1 MKKFILISLILI
13 NVVLL
18 AAIIVPVVY
27 EDDIKAKISEEINK
41 NVNAQVYFKD
51 FSLSVFRDFPNL
63 TASLDEFGVVN
74 LHPFEGDTLLSA
86 QSFGVG
92 IDFWSLFKNEFKIN
106 GILLN
111 QPRMHVKVLKN
122 GDANYNIAKESTA
135 SEADTTQSAFAAQID
150 HWEIKDGLII
160 YDDAVYQTFVK
171 MQGFNHEGSGDFE
184 ADLFDLNL
192 KVKIDSFTA
201 EYEKTNYLNKK
212 QIETSMILGANMKEM
227 LFTFKDNQSRIN
239 DFIFAFGGSFQMLEN
254 GYDMDITFNA
264 KETEFKTLL
273 SLMPSIYTE
282 NFKDIK
288 TEGKAMFE
296 GFVRGIYNDNRF
308 PKYNIRL
315 QAFDAMFQYPSLPTP
330 VTDINVDME
339 IDNKDGILEKNVVDI
354 RKFNMNLGTNPISG
368 KLRIKGLTKYNLSAD
383 VRAKVNLAEMTQIF
397 PIKGMTLKGLFDLRL
412 LANGDYDDKLK
423 IIPKIDAQMSLKDGF
438 VKSESYPMPIESI
451 NIQALAKNETGKMQ
465 DTYVNIEKSSILFEG
480 KPVNA
485 KGSFKNFND
494 LEYDVNID
502 GEIDLEKMTKIYP
515 LENMTIKGNIN
526 ADLAT
531 KGKLSDAQAQRY
543 EKLPTSGKME
553 IKNFVYTSPSVAQ
566 PVKIS
571 EGMMSFTP
579 QKIILEKYNGMM
591 GKSDVNMT
599 GEITNYIA
607 FILKK
612 DGILKGNLNL
622 ISQKLDANEW
632 MSEEVKSDTAQS
644 VPLQVIEIPKNVD
657 FTFNANVGE
666 MQYSNYKMT
675 NNKGLVTVRDGVM
688 KLDNFNF
695 SMLGGNFAT
704 KGTYDPRNLAH
715 PLFDFGFSIKDL
727 GIPSAFANFTTVK
740 TFAPIANGATGIFST
755 DLNLK
760 GELKSDLMPN
770 LASLTG
776 SGLIDIA
783 ELGLKQSGILDKIS
797 EFTKLKNFSG
807 QNLKDILLK
816 AQFINGK
823 MFIDPFDIKLNDYK
837 ANIAGSIGFDGSLDY
852 FLKLDVPKN
861 QIANELSQKLDA
873 ITGGA
878 QSQSQTVQVNL
889 RISGT
894 YTKPQFKL
902 EKGGT
907 AETIKQEIAQKIA
920 QEKEV
925 AKEIAKETAKDIAKD
940 AFNQLL
946 KGNRSDSTSV
956 GDSTKK
962 TNSIIGG
969 IGETS
974 KDKVK
979 DAANKLLNRFGF
991 GKKKVVSE
999 DTNNGSKADS
1009 VKKVEVKVDSVKN

>member
-1 MKKFILISLILI
+1 MKKFILISLIII

-18 AAIIVPVVY
+18 AAIIVPVIY
-27 EDDIKAKISEEINK
+27 EDDIKAKINEEVNK
-41 NVNAQVYFKD
+41 NIHAKVYFKD
-51 FSLSVFRDFPNL
+51 FGLSVFRDFPNL
-63 TASLDEFGVVN
+63 TATLDDFGVVN
-74 LHPFEGDTLLSA
+74 LAPFEGDTLLA
-86 QSFGVG
+86 AKSFGVG
-92 IDFWSLFKNEFKIN
+92 IDFWSLFEDEFKIN
-106 GILLN
+106 GILIN
-111 QPRMHVKVLKN
+111 QPKMHVRVLKN
-122 GDANYNIAKESTA
+122 GDANYNIAKEST
-135 SEADTTQSAFAAQID
+135 ETVQDTAKTTFSAQIN

-184 ADLFDLNL
+184 TDLFDLNL
-192 KVKIDSFTA
+192 KMKIDSFTA

-212 QIETSMILGANMKEM
+212 QIEVSMTLGANMKDM
-227 LFTFKDNQSRIN
+227 NFTFKDNQSRIN
-239 DFIFAFGGSFQMLEN
+239 DFVFAFGGSFMMLEN
-254 GYDMDITFNA
+254 GYDMDINFNA
-264 KETEFKTLL
+264 KETDFKTLL
-273 SLMPSIYTE
+273 SLAPSIYTE

-288 TEGKAMFE
+288 TEGKAIFE
-296 GFVRGIYNDNRF
+296 GFVRGIYNDKRF

-330 VTDINVDME
+330 VTNINVDME
-339 IDNKDGILEKNVVDI
+339 IDNKEGVLEKNVIDI
-354 RKFNMNLGTNPISG
+354 RKFNMDLGTNPISG
-368 KLRIKGLTKYNLSAD
+368 KLRIKGLTKYNLTAD
-383 VRAKVNLAEMTQIF
+383 VKAKVNLAEMTQIF

-412 LANGDYDDKLK
+412 LANGDYDKKLK
-423 IIPKIDAQMSLKDGF
+423 IIPKIDAQMSLYNGF
-438 VKSESYPMPIESI
+438 VKSESYPLPIENI
-451 NIQALAKNETGKMQ
+451 NVQAMAKNETGKMK
-465 DTYVNIEKSSILFEG
+465 DTYVNLQKSSILLEG
-480 KPVNA
+480 KPFEA
-485 KGSFKNFND
+485 KGTFKNFDD
-494 LEYDVNID
+494 LEYDMTVK
-502 GEIDLEKMTKIYP
+502 GEIDLEKITKIYP
-515 LENMTIKGNIN
+515 LENMTVKGNIT

-531 KGKLSDAQAQRY
+531 KGRLSDAQAQRY
-543 EKLPTSGKME
+543 ENLPTSGTME
-553 IKNFVYTSPSVAQ
+553 VKNFIYTSPSVAQ
-566 PVKIS
+566 PVRIS
-571 EGMMSFTP
+571 ESAMTFTP
-579 QKIILEKYNGMM
+579 QKIILEKYKGLM
-591 GKSDVNMT
+591 GSSDVSMS

-612 DGILKGNLNL
+612 DGILKGKLSLN
-622 ISQKLDANEW
+622 SQKLDANEW
-632 MSEEVKSDTAQS
+632 MSDETKPDTAQS
-644 VPLQVIEIPKNVD
+644 VPLQVIEIPKNID
-657 FTFNANVGE
+657 FTFDANVGE
-666 MQYSNYKMT
+666 MLYSNYRMT
-675 NNKGLVTVRDGVM
+675 KNQGMVTVRDGVM

-695 SMLGGNFAT
+695 SMLGGNFST

-727 GIPSAFANFTTVK
+727 GIPNAFANFTTVK

-755 DLNLK
+755 DLSLK
-760 GELKSDLMPN
+760 GELKNDLMPN
-770 LASLTG
+770 LSSLTG

-797 EFTKLKNFSG
+797 EFTKLTNLSG
-807 QNLKDILLK
+807 QNLKNLLLK

-823 MFIDPFDIKLNDYK
+823 MFIDPFDIKLSDYK

-940 AFNQLL
+940 ALKQLL
-946 KGNRSDSTSV
+946 SGNKSDSTSV

-991 GKKKVVSE
+991 GKKKEEVKP
-999 DTNNGSKADS
+999 DT
-1009 VKKVEVKVDSVKN
+1009 VKKVEVKADTVKD

>member
-1 MKKFILISLILI
+1 MKKFILISLIII
-13 NVVLL
+13 NIAFL
-18 AAIIVPVVY
+18 AAIIVPVIY
-27 EDDIKAKISEEINK
+27 EADIKAKINEEINN

-51 FSLSVFRDFPNL
+51 FGLSIFRDFPNL
-63 TASLDEFGVVN
+63 TASLDDFGVVN
-74 LHPFEGDTLLSA
+74 LQPFEGDTLLSA
-86 QSFGVG
+86 QSLGVG
-92 IDFWSLFKNEFKIN
+92 IDFWSLFEDEFKIN

-111 QPRMHVKVLKN
+111 QPRMHVRVLKN
-122 GDANYNIAKESTA
+122 GDANYNIAKESA
-135 SEADTTQSAFAAQID
+135 ANEADTAQSAFAAQID
-150 HWEIKDGLII
+150 HWEIKDGFIV

-171 MQGFNHEGSGDFE
+171 MQGFNHEGSGDFTS
-184 ADLFDLNL
+184 DLFDINL
-192 KVKIDSFTA
+192 KAKVDSFTA
-201 EYEKTNYLNKK
+201 EYEKINYLNKK
-212 QIETSMILGANMKEM
+212 QIEVQMTLGANMKDM
-227 LFTFKDNQSRIN
+227 NFTFKDNQSRIN
-239 DFIFAFGGSFQMLEN
+239 DFVFAFGGSFQMLEN

-264 KETEFKTLL
+264 KETDFKTLL
-273 SLMPSIYTE
+273 SLAPSIYTE

-288 TEGKAMFE
+288 TEGKAIFE

-383 VRAKVNLAEMTQIF
+383 VKAKINLAEMTQIF

-412 LANGDYDDKLK
+412 LANGDYNEKLK

-451 NIQALAKNETGKMQ
+451 NIHALAKNETGKMQ
-465 DTYVNIEKSSILFEG
+465 DTYVNLQKSSILLEG
-480 KPVNA
+480 KPFEA
-485 KGSFKNFND
+485 KGTFKNFDD
-494 LEYDVNID
+494 LEYDMTVK
-502 GEIDLEKMTKIYP
+502 GEIDLEKITKIYP
-515 LENMTIKGNIN
+515 LENMTIKGNIM

-543 EKLPTSGKME
+543 ENLPTSGKME
-553 IKNFVYTSPSVAQ
+553 VKNFIYTSPSVAQ

-571 EGMMSFTP
+571 ESVMSFTP
-579 QKIILEKYNGMM
+579 QKIILEKYSGMM
-591 GKSDVNMT
+591 GKSDVSMT

-632 MSEEVKSDTAQS
+632 MSEEVKSDTAKS

-675 NNKGLVTVRDGVM
+675 NNKGVVTVRDGVM

-727 GIPSAFANFTTVK
+727 GIPSAFTNFTTVK
-740 TFAPIANGATGIFST
+740 TFAPIANGASGIFST
-755 DLNLK
+755 DLSLK

-776 SGLIDIA
+776 AGLIDIA

-807 QNLKDILLK
+807 QNLKNLLLK

-823 MFIDPFDIKLNDYK
+823 MFIDPFDVKLNDYK

-894 YTKPQFKL
+894 YSKPQFKL

-940 AFNQLL
+940 ALKQLL
-946 KGNRSDSTSV
+946 SGNKSDSTSV
-956 GDSTKK
+956 GDSTRK
-962 TNSIIGG
+962 TNSIIQG

-991 GKKKVVSE
+991 GKKKTE
-999 DTNNGSKADS
+999 PQPDTVRKE
-1009 VKKVEVKVDSVKN
+1009 EVKPDSTKK